1 VELES
6 FADICELYDAT
17 ELDRARLI
25 AFYLYSQKEQVEYSV
40 SDVVAYLDE
49 LHLPKPNV
57 SRLKNKIKD
66 SSSFLKGSSQNS
78 FKLHRKEI
86 KQLESEY
93 PQVVSKSEKVIS
105 EDTILS
111 SSLMSNTRGFIESL
125 SRQIN
130 AAYQF
135 NIFDGCAVLMR
146 RLLEILLI
154 MAHENQGIGDEIKNP
169 DGTYLTLDI
178 VIKKAK
184 ESKKLSLTKDTKQTM
199 DVFRQLG
206 NLSAHKIYYN
216 ARRNDVDQIKIKYRV
231 AIEELLYKAGL
242 RT

>member
-1 VELES
+1 MELES
-6 FADICELYDAT
+6 FADLCDLYDAT
-17 ELDRARLI
+17 ELDRVRLL
-25 AFYLYSQKEQVEYSV
+25 AFYLYSQKEQSEYSV
-40 SDVVAYLDE
+40 STITAYLDK
-49 LHLPKPNV
+49 LHLPKPNT

-66 SSSFLKGSSQNS
+66 SSSFLKGATSDS

-86 KQLESEY
+86 KLLEGEY
-93 PQVVSKSEKVIS
+93 PQIVGKSESVVS

-154 MAHENQGIGDEIKNP
+154 MAHEHQGIGCEIKNQ
-169 DGTYLTLDI
+169 DDTYVKLDSI
-178 VIKKAK
+178 IKNAK
-184 ESKKLSLTKDTKQTM
+184 QSKSLALSKDTKKTI
-199 DVFRQLG
+199 DVFRELG

-216 ARRNDVDQIKIKYRV
+216 ARRNDIDQIKVKYR
-231 AIEELLYKAGL
+231 ATIEEFLYKSGL